1 MENRTIGVIYALSAY
16 VLWGILPLY
25 WKLLQHIGAEEIL
38 SYRIVTSF
46 LFMIALLLI
55 QKSWSTFLH
64 TCQWLWREKKRAAAF
79 ITAALLISMNWF
91 IYIWA
96 VNHDHMVEASL
107 GYYMNPLLNVLLGVI
122 VLKERLYKWQVV
134 SFILAAF
141 GVVLMTIEY
150 GKFPWIALSL
160 ACSFALYSLVKKVIK
175 VDATIG
181 LTVETML
188 VTPFAL
194 AWIVHSFSEWSGPS
208 FSLMTMLL
216 LVGAGPATAL
226 PLLYFSKGAQHIS
239 LTLLGFLQ
247 YISPTLSLLLG
258 VFLFHEPFTNAH
270 MYAFSCIWTALLL
283 FSLSSTWE
291 KRKEKSLN
299 M

>member
-1 MENRTIGVIYALSAY
+1 MENKKLGMIYALLAY

-25 WKLLQHIGAEEIL
+25 WKLLQQIGAEEIL
-38 SYRIVTSF
+38 SYRIIASF

-55 QKSWSTFLH
+55 QKSWPTFLH
-64 TCQWLWREKKRAAAF
+64 TCRLLWQEKKQ
-79 ITAALLISMNWF
+79 ALALIIASFLISTNWF

-107 GYYMNPLLNVLLGVI
+107 GYYMNPLLNVLLGVV

-134 SFILAAF
+134 SFILAAL
-141 GVVLMTIEY
+141 GVVVMTIEY
-150 GKFPWIALSL
+150 GKIPWVALSL
-160 ACSFALYSLVKKVIK
+160 ACSFSLYSLVKKIISVH
-175 VDATIG
+175 ATIG

-188 VTPFAL
+188 ATPL
-194 AWIVHSFSEWSGPS
+194 AFMFIIHSFGQSHDVS
-208 FSLMTMLL
+208 FSFATMLL
-216 LVGAGPATAL
+216 LMGAGPATAL
-226 PLLYFSKGAQHIS
+226 PLLYFAKGAQHIS

-270 MYAFSCIWTALLL
+270 IYAFSCIWTALIL
-283 FSLSSTWE
+283 FSISSTWE
-291 KRKEKSLN
+291 KRREKSLN

>member
-1 MENRTIGVIYALSAY
+1 MENKKLGTIYALLAY
-16 VLWGILPLY
+16 VLWGVLPLY
-25 WKLLQHIGAEEIL
+25 WKLLEHIGAKEIL
-38 SYRIVTSF
+38 SYRIVASF

-55 QKSWSTFLH
+55 QKSWSTFFH
-64 TCQWLWREKKRAAAF
+64 TCRLLWREKKRAIALIVAS
-79 ITAALLISMNWF
+79 LLISVNWF

-96 VNHDHMVEASL
+96 VNHNHMVEASL
-107 GYYMNPLLNVLLGVI
+107 GYYMNPLLNVLLGVV
-122 VLKERLYKWQVV
+122 VLKERLYKWQLF
-134 SFILAAF
+134 SFVLATV

-150 GKFPWIALSL
+150 GKIPWVALSL
-160 ACSFALYSLVKKVIK
+160 ACSFALYSLVKKVIS

-188 VTPFAL
+188 VTPLAL
-194 AWIVHSFSEWSGPS
+194 IFIMRSFGQLHDASFSP
-208 FSLMTMLL
+208 TTILL

-226 PLLYFSKGAQHIS
+226 PLLYFAKGAQHIS

-270 MYAFSCIWTALLL
+270 VYAFSCIWTALLL

-291 KRKEKSLN
+291 KRRERSLN

>member
-1 MENRTIGVIYALSAY
+1 MENKKLGTIYALLAY

-25 WKLLQHIGAEEIL
+25 WKLLEHIEAKEIL
-38 SYRIVTSF
+38 SYRIVASF
-46 LFMIALLLI
+46 FFMIALLI
-55 QKSWSTFLH
+55 VQKSWSTFLH
-64 TCQWLWREKKRAAAF
+64 TCRLLWREKKRAIALIVAS
-79 ITAALLISMNWF
+79 LLISVNWF

-96 VNHDHMVEASL
+96 VNHNHMIEASL
-107 GYYMNPLLNVLLGVI
+107 GYYMNPLLNVLLGVV
-122 VLKERLYKWQVV
+122 VLKERLYKWQAV
-134 SFILAAF
+134 SFILAAV
-141 GVVLMTIEY
+141 GVLLMTIEY
-150 GKFPWIALSL
+150 GKIPWVALSL
-160 ACSFALYSLVKKVIK
+160 ACSFALYSLVKKVISI
-175 VDATIG
+175 DATIG

-194 AWIVHSFSEWSGPS
+194 IFIIHSFGQLHVAS
-208 FSLMTMLL
+208 FSFATMLL

-226 PLLYFSKGAQHIS
+226 PLLYFAKGAQHIS

-270 MYAFSCIWTALLL
+270 VYAFSCIWTALLL
-283 FSLSSTWE
+283 FSLSSTRE
-291 KRKEKSLN
+291 RRRGKSLN

>member
-25 WKLLQHIGAEEIL
+25 WKLLQHVGAEEIL
-38 SYRIVTSF
+38 SYRIVASF

-64 TCQWLWREKKRAAAF
+64 TCQWLWREKKRAAAL
-79 ITAALLISMNWF
+79 IAAAMLISTNWF

-107 GYYMNPLLNVLLGVI
+107 GYYMNPLLNVLFGVI

-194 AWIVHSFSEWSGPS
+194 AWIVHSFSEWSRPS

>member
-1 MENRTIGVIYALSAY
+1 MENKKIGAIYALFAY

-25 WKLLQHIGAEEIL
+25 WKMLQHIRAEEIL

-46 LFMIALLLI
+46 LFMVALLFI

-64 TCQWLWREKKRAAAF
+64 TCQWLWKEKKQAVASVMAAF
-79 ITAALLISMNWF
+79 LISANWF

-107 GYYMNPLLNVLLGVI
+107 GYYMNPLLNVVLGVI

-134 SFILAAF
+134 SFILAAV
-141 GVVLMTIEY
+141 GVVFMTIEY

-181 LTVETML
+181 LTIETMF
-188 VTPFAL
+188 VAPFAL
-194 AWIVHSFSEWSGPS
+194 AWIIHSFSQWHGPS
-208 FSLMTMLL
+208 FSLTTMVLL
-216 LVGAGPATAL
+216 AGAGPATAL

-239 LTLLGFLQ
+239 LTVLGFLQ

-291 KRKEKSLN
+291 KRREKSLN
-299 M
+299 V

>member
-1 MENRTIGVIYALSAY
+1 MENRTIGVVYALSAY

-38 SYRIVTSF
+38 SYRIVASF
-46 LFMIALLLI
+46 LFMIVLLFI

-79 ITAALLISMNWF
+79 VTAAVLISMNWF

>member
-1 MENRTIGVIYALSAY
+1 MENKKLGTIYALLAY

-38 SYRIVTSF
+38 SYRIVASF

-55 QKSWSTFLH
+55 QKNWPTFLH
-64 TCQWLWREKKRAAAF
+64 TCRLLWQEKKRAMALMIAS
-79 ITAALLISMNWF
+79 LLISTNWF

-107 GYYMNPLLNVLLGVI
+107 GYYMNPLLNVLLGVV

-141 GVVLMTIEY
+141 GVVVMTIEY
-150 GKFPWIALSL
+150 GKIPWVALSL
-160 ACSFALYSLVKKVIK
+160 ACSFSLYSLVKKVIS

-188 VTPFAL
+188 ATPL
-194 AWIVHSFSEWSGPS
+194 AFMFIIHSFAQLHDAS
-208 FSLMTMLL
+208 FSFVTMLL

-226 PLLYFSKGAQHIS
+226 PLLYFAKGAQHIS

-258 VFLFHEPFTNAH
+258 VFLFHEPFTNSH
-270 MYAFSCIWTALLL
+270 MYAFSCIWIALLL

-291 KRKEKSLN
+291 KRREKSVN
-299 M
+299 T

>member
-1 MENRTIGVIYALSAY
+1 MENKKLGTIYALLAY

-25 WKLLQHIGAEEIL
+25 WKLLEHIEAKEIL
-38 SYRIVTSF
+38 SYRIVASF
-46 LFMIALLLI
+46 FFMIALLI
-55 QKSWSTFLH
+55 VQKSWSTFLH
-64 TCQWLWREKKRAAAF
+64 TCRLLWREKKRAIALIVAS
-79 ITAALLISMNWF
+79 LLISVNWF

-96 VNHDHMVEASL
+96 VNHNHMVEASL
-107 GYYMNPLLNVLLGVI
+107 GYYMNPLLNVLLGVV
-122 VLKERLYKWQVV
+122 VLKERLYKWQAV
-134 SFILAAF
+134 SFILAAV
-141 GVVLMTIEY
+141 GVLLMTIEY
-150 GKFPWIALSL
+150 GKIPWVALSL
-160 ACSFALYSLVKKVIK
+160 ACSFALYSLVKKVISI
-175 VDATIG
+175 DATIG

-194 AWIVHSFSEWSGPS
+194 IFIIHSFGQLHVAS
-208 FSLMTMLL
+208 FSFATMLL

-226 PLLYFSKGAQHIS
+226 PLLYFAKGAQHIS

-270 MYAFSCIWTALLL
+270 VYAFSCIWTALLL
-283 FSLSSTWE
+283 FSLSSTRE
-291 KRKEKSLN
+291 RRRGKSLN

>member
-1 MENRTIGVIYALSAY
+1 MENKKLGTIYALLAY
-16 VLWGILPLY
+16 VLWGVLPLY
-25 WKLLQHIGAEEIL
+25 WKLLEHIGAKGIL
-38 SYRIVTSF
+38 SYRIVASF

-55 QKSWSTFLH
+55 QKSWSTFFH
-64 TCQWLWREKKRAAAF
+64 TCRLLWREKKRAIALIVAS
-79 ITAALLISMNWF
+79 LLISVNWF

-96 VNHDHMVEASL
+96 VNHNHMVEASL
-107 GYYMNPLLNVLLGVI
+107 GYYMNPLLNVLLGVV
-122 VLKERLYKWQVV
+122 VLKERLYKWQLF
-134 SFILAAF
+134 SFVLATV

-150 GKFPWIALSL
+150 GKIPWVALSL
-160 ACSFALYSLVKKVIK
+160 ACSFALYSLVKKVIS

-188 VTPFAL
+188 VTPLAL
-194 AWIVHSFSEWSGPS
+194 IFIMRSFGQLHDASFSP
-208 FSLMTMLL
+208 TTILL

-226 PLLYFSKGAQHIS
+226 PLLYFAKGAQHIS

-270 MYAFSCIWTALLL
+270 VYAFSCIWTALLL

-291 KRKEKSLN
+291 KRRERSLN

>member
-1 MENRTIGVIYALSAY
+1 MESRTIGVIYALSAY

-46 LFMIALLLI
+46 LFMIALLFI

-64 TCQWLWREKKRAAAF
+64 TCQWLWKEKKRAVAF
-79 ITAALLISMNWF
+79 IVAAMLISTNWF

-141 GVVLMTIEY
+141 GVVLMTMEY

-194 AWIVHSFSEWSGPS
+194 AWIVHSFSEWSEPS

>member
-1 MENRTIGVIYALSAY
+1 MENKKIGAIYALFAY

-25 WKLLQHIGAEEIL
+25 WKMLQHIRAEEIL

-46 LFMIALLLI
+46 LFMVALLFI
-55 QKSWSTFLH
+55 QKSWSTFLR
-64 TCQWLWREKKRAAAF
+64 TCQWLWKEKKQAVASVMAAF
-79 ITAALLISMNWF
+79 LISANWF

-96 VNHDHMVEASL
+96 VNHDHMIEASL
-107 GYYMNPLLNVLLGVI
+107 GYYMNPLLNVVLGVI

-134 SFILAAF
+134 SFILAAV
-141 GVVLMTIEY
+141 GVVFMTVEY

-160 ACSFALYSLVKKVIK
+160 ACSFALYGLVKKVIK

-181 LTVETML
+181 LTIETMF
-188 VTPFAL
+188 VAPFAL
-194 AWIVHSFSEWSGPS
+194 AWIIHSFSQWHGSS
-208 FSLMTMLL
+208 FSLTTMFLL
-216 LVGAGPATAL
+216 AGAGPATAL

-239 LTLLGFLQ
+239 LTVLGFLQ

-291 KRKEKSLN
+291 KRREKSLN
-299 M
+299 V

>member
-1 MENRTIGVIYALSAY
+1 MENEKLGTIYALLAY

-25 WKLLQHIGAEEIL
+25 WKMLEHIKAEEIL
-38 SYRIVTSF
+38 SYRIVASF
-46 LFMIALLLI
+46 LFMLALLLI
-55 QKSWSTFLH
+55 QKSGLAFFH
-64 TCQWLWREKKRAAAF
+64 TCRLLWQEKKRVTALIAAS
-79 ITAALLISMNWF
+79 LLISTNWF

-107 GYYMNPLLNVLLGVI
+107 GYYMNPLINVLLGVV
-122 VLKERLYKWQVV
+122 VLKERLYKWQIV
-134 SFILAAF
+134 SLILAAS
-141 GVVLMTIEY
+141 GVVGMTIEY
-150 GKFPWIALSL
+150 GKIPWIALSL
-160 ACSFALYSLVKKVIK
+160 ACSFSLYSLVKKVIS

-188 VTPFAL
+188 ATPLAL
-194 AWIVHSFSEWSGPS
+194 IFIIHSFGQLHDAS
-208 FSLMTMLL
+208 FLFTTMLL
-216 LVGAGPATAL
+216 LIGAGPATAL
-226 PLLYFSKGAQHIS
+226 PLLYFAKGAQHIS

-270 MYAFSCIWTALLL
+270 IYAFSCIWTALIL
-283 FSLSSTWE
+283 FSISSTWE

>member
-1 MENRTIGVIYALSAY
+1 MENKKIGAIYALFAY

-25 WKLLQHIGAEEIL
+25 WKMLQHIRAEEIL

-46 LFMIALLLI
+46 LFMVALLFI
-55 QKSWSTFLH
+55 QKSWSTFLR
-64 TCQWLWREKKRAAAF
+64 TCQWLWKEKKQAVASVMAAF
-79 ITAALLISMNWF
+79 LISANWF

-96 VNHDHMVEASL
+96 VNHDHMIEASL
-107 GYYMNPLLNVLLGVI
+107 GYYMNPLLNVVLGVI

-134 SFILAAF
+134 SFILAAV
-141 GVVLMTIEY
+141 GVVFMTVEY

-160 ACSFALYSLVKKVIK
+160 ACSFALYGLVKKVIK

-181 LTVETML
+181 LTIETMF
-188 VTPFAL
+188 VAPFAL
-194 AWIVHSFSEWSGPS
+194 AWIIHSFSQWHGPS
-208 FSLMTMLL
+208 FSLTTMVLL
-216 LVGAGPATAL
+216 AGAGPATAL

-239 LTLLGFLQ
+239 LTVLGFLQ

-291 KRKEKSLN
+291 KRREKSLN
-299 M
+299 V

>member
-79 ITAALLISMNWF
+79 VTAAVLISMNWF

>member
-1 MENRTIGVIYALSAY
+1 MGNKKLGTIYALLAY

-38 SYRIVTSF
+38 SYRIVASF

-55 QKSWSTFLH
+55 KKSWFTFLH
-64 TCQWLWREKKRAAAF
+64 TCQLLWREKKRAIALIVAS
-79 ITAALLISMNWF
+79 LLISTNWF

-134 SFILAAF
+134 SFILAAV

-150 GKFPWIALSL
+150 GKIPWVALSL
-160 ACSFALYSLVKKVIK
+160 ACSFALYSLVKKVIS

-188 VTPFAL
+188 VTPFAFIF
-194 AWIVHSFSEWSGPS
+194 IVHSFGQLPDAS
-208 FSLMTMLL
+208 FSLATMLL

-226 PLLYFSKGAQHIS
+226 PLLYFAKGAQHIS

-270 MYAFSCIWTALLL
+270 VYAFICIWTALIL
-283 FSLSSTWE
+283 FSISSTWE
-291 KRKEKSLN
+291 KRREKLLN
-299 M
+299 I

>member
-1 MENRTIGVIYALSAY
+1 MENKKIGVIYALFAY

-25 WKLLQHIGAEEIL
+25 WKMLQHIRAEEIL

-46 LFMIALLLI
+46 LFMVALLFI

-64 TCQWLWREKKRAAAF
+64 TCQWLWKEKKQAVASVMAAF
-79 ITAALLISMNWF
+79 LISANWF

-107 GYYMNPLLNVLLGVI
+107 GYYMNPLLNVVLGVI

-134 SFILAAF
+134 SFILAAV
-141 GVVLMTIEY
+141 GVVFMTIEY

-181 LTVETML
+181 LTIETMF
-188 VTPFAL
+188 VAPFAL
-194 AWIVHSFSEWSGPS
+194 AWIIHSFSQWHGPS
-208 FSLMTMLL
+208 FSLTTMVLL
-216 LVGAGPATAL
+216 AGAGPATAL

-239 LTLLGFLQ
+239 LTVLGFLQ

-291 KRKEKSLN
+291 KRREKSLN
-299 M
+299 V

>member
-64 TCQWLWREKKRAAAF
+64 TCQWLWREKKRATAF
-79 ITAALLISMNWF
+79 VTAALLISMNWF